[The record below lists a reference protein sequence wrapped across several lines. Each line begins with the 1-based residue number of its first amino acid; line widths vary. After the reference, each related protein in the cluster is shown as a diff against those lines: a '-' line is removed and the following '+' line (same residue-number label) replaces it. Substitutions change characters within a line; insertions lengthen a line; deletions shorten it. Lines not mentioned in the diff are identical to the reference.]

1 MAPVLSSTTCCR
13 SSIRPGSR
21 PLSSYGWR
29 PWSCCPT
36 CWCMAFCSGVG
47 AAVSRSASDGSLPW
61 SFSSMMVRGAEYFLG
76 YTAPCLLFQR
86 TKQGDFHMQNRMM
99 ITGAGSGLGREIA
112 LRWAREGWRL
122 ALADVNEAGL
132 AESLELVRAAGG
144 DGFTQRCDV
153 RDYSQLTALAQSCEE
168 KFGGIDVIVNNAGV
182 ASGGFFDEL
191 SLEDWDWQIAINLMG
206 VVKGCKA
213 FLPLL
218 EKSIGKIVNI
228 ASMAALMQ
236 GPAMSNYNVAKAG
249 VVALSESLLIELK
262 QQEIGVHVVC
272 PSFFQTNLL
281 DSFRGPTPAM
291 KAQVGKLLESSPI
304 SAADIA
310 DYIYAEMAKGEFMI
324 LPHEQGRMAWALKQK
339 NPQLLYD
346 EMISMADRM
355 RAKGKQA

>member
-1 MAPVLSSTTCCR
+1 M
-13 SSIRPGSR
+13 
-21 PLSSYGWR
+21 
-29 PWSCCPT
+29 
-36 CWCMAFCSGVG
+36 
-47 AAVSRSASDGSLPW
+47 
-61 SFSSMMVRGAEYFLG
+61 
-76 YTAPCLLFQR
+76 
-86 TKQGDFHMQNRMM
+86 HNRIM

-112 LRWAREGWRL
+112 VRWAREGWRM
-122 ALADVNEAGL
+122 ALSDVNDAGL
-132 AESLELVRAAGG
+132 QQTLGLVREAGG

-153 RDYSQLTALAQSCEE
+153 RDYSQLTALAQACEE

-182 ASGGFFDEL
+182 ASGGFFNEL

-218 EKSIGKIVNI
+218 EASKGTIINI

-249 VVALSESLLIELK
+249 VVALSESLLVELR
-262 QQEIGVHVVC
+262 QPQIDVHVVC

-310 DYIYAEMAKGEFMI
+310 GYIFDKVAAGDFMI
-324 LPHEQGRMAWALKQK
+324 LPHEQGRMAWELKQK
-339 NPQLLYD
+339 HPQALYD
-346 EMISMADRM
+346 EMATMCEKM
-355 RAKGKQA
+355 RAKARQGRD

>member
-1 MAPVLSSTTCCR
+1 MQVMKAW
-13 SSIRPGSR
+13 SR
-21 PLSSYGWR
+21 
-29 PWSCCPT
+29 
-36 CWCMAFCSGVG
+36 
-47 AAVSRSASDGSLPW
+47 
-61 SFSSMMVRGAEYFLG
+61 YFLR
-76 YTAPCLLFQR
+76 YTAWHCNR
-86 TKQGDFHMQNRMM
+86 TVKGRPFMQNRMM

-112 LRWAREGWRL
+112 LRWARDGWNL

-132 AESLELVRAAGG
+132 AETLAMVREAGG

-153 RDYSQLTALAQSCEE
+153 RDYSQLTALAQACEE

-182 ASGGFFDEL
+182 ASGGFFADL

-218 EKSIGKIVNI
+218 EKSKGKIVNI

-236 GPAMSNYNVAKAG
+236 GPGMSNYNVAKAG
-249 VVALSESLLIELK
+249 VVALSESLLIELR
-262 QQEIGVHVVC
+262 QQEVGVHVVC

-310 DYIYAEMAKGEFMI
+310 EYIHAEMAKGSFLI
-324 LPHEQGRMAWALKQK
+324 LPHEMGRMAWAMKQK

-346 EMISMADRM
+346 EMANMAEKMRNKARSMN
-355 RAKGKQA
+355 

>member
-1 MAPVLSSTTCCR
+1 
-13 SSIRPGSR
+13 
-21 PLSSYGWR
+21 
-29 PWSCCPT
+29 
-36 CWCMAFCSGVG
+36 
-47 AAVSRSASDGSLPW
+47 
-61 SFSSMMVRGAEYFLG
+61 
-76 YTAPCLLFQR
+76 
-86 TKQGDFHMQNRMM
+86 MQNRMM

-112 LRWAREGWRL
+112 LRWAREGWQL
-122 ALADVNEAGL
+122 ALSDVNEPGL
-132 AESLELVRAAGG
+132 AETLQMVRAAGG

-153 RDYSQLTALAQSCEE
+153 RDYSQLTAFAQACEE
-168 KFGGIDVIVNNAGV
+168 KLGGIDVIVNNAGV
-182 ASGGFFDEL
+182 ASGGFFNEL

-218 EKSIGKIVNI
+218 EQSKGKIVNI

-249 VVALSESLLIELK
+249 VVALSESLLSELK
-262 QQEIGVHVVC
+262 SQEIGVHVVC

-310 DYIYAEMAKGEFMI
+310 EYIYQAIAKGEFMI

-339 NPQLLYD
+339 EPQLLYN
-346 EMISMADRM
+346 EMANMADKM
-355 RAKGKQA
+355 RAAKVKQA

>member
-1 MAPVLSSTTCCR
+1 
-13 SSIRPGSR
+13 
-21 PLSSYGWR
+21 
-29 PWSCCPT
+29 
-36 CWCMAFCSGVG
+36 
-47 AAVSRSASDGSLPW
+47 
-61 SFSSMMVRGAEYFLG
+61 
-76 YTAPCLLFQR
+76 
-86 TKQGDFHMQNRMM
+86 MQNRIM
-99 ITGAGSGLGREIA
+99 ITGAGSGLGRELA
-112 LRWAREGWRL
+112 LRWAREGCQL

-132 AESLELVRAAGG
+132 AETLKLVREAGG
-144 DGFTQRCDV
+144 DGFIQRCDV
-153 RDYSQLTALAQSCEE
+153 RDYSQLTALAQACEE
-168 KFGGIDVIVNNAGV
+168 RLGGIDVVINNAGV
-182 ASGGFFDEL
+182 ASGGFFNEL

-218 EKSIGKIVNI
+218 QKSHGKIINI

-249 VVALSESLLIELK
+249 VVALSESLLIELRDD
-262 QQEIGVHVVC
+262 QVGVHVVC

-291 KAQVGKLLESSPI
+291 KQQVGKLLESSPI

-310 DYIYAEMAKGEFMI
+310 EYVYAEVAKGSFMI

-346 EMISMADRM
+346 EMANMAGKM
-355 RAKGKQA
+355 RSKAQPG

>member
-1 MAPVLSSTTCCR
+1 
-13 SSIRPGSR
+13 
-21 PLSSYGWR
+21 
-29 PWSCCPT
+29 
-36 CWCMAFCSGVG
+36 
-47 AAVSRSASDGSLPW
+47 
-61 SFSSMMVRGAEYFLG
+61 
-76 YTAPCLLFQR
+76 
-86 TKQGDFHMQNRMM
+86 MQNRIM

-112 LRWAREGWRL
+112 LRWAREGSRL
-122 ALADVNEAGL
+122 ALGDVNESGL
-132 AESLELVRAAGG
+132 AETLKLVREAGG

-153 RDYSQLTALAQSCEE
+153 RDYSQLTAFAQACEE
-168 KFGGIDVIVNNAGV
+168 KFGGIDIIVNNAGV

-218 EKSIGKIVNI
+218 ERSKGKIINI

-249 VVALSESLLIELK
+249 VLALSESLLVELK

-291 KAQVGKLLESSPI
+291 KSQIGKLLEGSPI

-310 DYIYAEMAKGEFMI
+310 DYIYQEVAKGAFMI
-324 LPHEQGRMAWALKQK
+324 LPHEMGRAAWALKQK
-339 NPQLLYD
+339 NPQALYD
-346 EMISMADRM
+346 EMANMAEKM
-355 RAKGKQA
+355 RAKAKQG

>member
-1 MAPVLSSTTCCR
+1 
-13 SSIRPGSR
+13 
-21 PLSSYGWR
+21 
-29 PWSCCPT
+29 
-36 CWCMAFCSGVG
+36 
-47 AAVSRSASDGSLPW
+47 
-61 SFSSMMVRGAEYFLG
+61 
-76 YTAPCLLFQR
+76 
-86 TKQGDFHMQNRMM
+86 MQNRMM

-112 LRWAREGWRL
+112 LRWARDGWNL
-122 ALADVNEAGL
+122 ALSDVNEAGL
-132 AESLELVRAAGG
+132 AETLAMVREAGG

-153 RDYSQLTALAQSCEE
+153 RDYSQLTALAQACEE

-182 ASGGFFDEL
+182 ASGGFFADL

-218 EKSIGKIVNI
+218 EKSKGKIVNI

-236 GPAMSNYNVAKAG
+236 GPGMSNYNVAKAG
-249 VVALSESLLIELK
+249 VVALSESLLIELR
-262 QQEIGVHVVC
+262 QQEVGVHVVC

-310 DYIYAEMAKGEFMI
+310 EYIHAEVAKGSFLI
-324 LPHEQGRMAWALKQK
+324 LPHEMGRMAWAMKQK

-346 EMISMADRM
+346 EMANMAEKM
-355 RAKGKQA
+355 RNKARSTN

>member
-1 MAPVLSSTTCCR
+1 
-13 SSIRPGSR
+13 
-21 PLSSYGWR
+21 
-29 PWSCCPT
+29 
-36 CWCMAFCSGVG
+36 
-47 AAVSRSASDGSLPW
+47 
-61 SFSSMMVRGAEYFLG
+61 
-76 YTAPCLLFQR
+76 
-86 TKQGDFHMQNRMM
+86 MQNRIM
-99 ITGAGSGLGREIA
+99 ITGAGSGLGRELA
-112 LRWAREGWRL
+112 LRWAREGSQL

-132 AESLELVRAAGG
+132 AETLRLIREAGG

-153 RDYSQLTALAQSCEE
+153 RDYSQLTALAQACEE
-168 KFGGIDVIVNNAGV
+168 RLGGIDVAINNAGV
-182 ASGGFFDEL
+182 ASGGFFNEL

-218 EKSIGKIVNI
+218 QKSHGKIINI

-249 VVALSESLLIELK
+249 VVALSESLLIELRD
-262 QQEIGVHVVC
+262 QQVGVHVVC

-291 KAQVGKLLESSPI
+291 KQQVGKLLESSPI

-310 DYIYAEMAKGEFMI
+310 DYVYAEVAKGSFMI

-346 EMISMADRM
+346 EMANMAAKM
-355 RAKGKQA
+355 RSKTQPA

>member
-1 MAPVLSSTTCCR
+1 
-13 SSIRPGSR
+13 
-21 PLSSYGWR
+21 
-29 PWSCCPT
+29 
-36 CWCMAFCSGVG
+36 
-47 AAVSRSASDGSLPW
+47 
-61 SFSSMMVRGAEYFLG
+61 
-76 YTAPCLLFQR
+76 
-86 TKQGDFHMQNRMM
+86 MQKRMM

-132 AESLELVRAAGG
+132 KETLALVRETGA
-144 DGFTQRCDV
+144 DGFVQRCDV
-153 RDYSQLTALAQSCEE
+153 RDYSQLTALAQACEE
-168 KFGGIDVIVNNAGV
+168 KLGGIDVIVNNAGV
-182 ASGGFFDEL
+182 ASGGFFAEL

-218 EKSIGKIVNI
+218 ERSKGKIINI

-249 VVALSESLLIELK
+249 VLALSESLLIELR
-262 QQEIGVHVVC
+262 QHEVAVHVVC

-310 DYIYAEMAKGEFMI
+310 DYIHQQVAAGEFLI
-324 LPHEQGRMAWALKQK
+324 LPHEQGREAWKLKQRT
-339 NPQLLYD
+339 PQMLYD
-346 EMISMADRM
+346 EMASMAEKM
-355 RAKGKQA
+355 RAKARPSQA